1 MKNNKGITLIALT
14 ITIIVMLI
22 IASITTYV
30 GMDLIKQAKLQ
41 DLVTNML
48 LIQAKAKEYLEE
60 VKFQTANMTDN
71 AQIEQVKA
79 EQLKGKKITEN
90 DEVRTAAENTGK
102 IDTSKISEYYY
113 LEQANLEEMGLG
125 ELNTDEYGY
134 FILRYDLENMK
145 IEVINTVGYN
155 GNYTLEQLQQIQQE
169 E

>member
-1 MKNNKGITLIALT
+1 MRKQKGITLIALT
-14 ITIIVMLI
+14 ITIIVMII
-22 IASITTYV
+22 IASITTYI

-60 VKFQTANMTDN
+60 VKFQTANMTDE
-71 AQIEQVKA
+71 AQIEQVKV

-90 DEVRTAAENTGK
+90 PEVQTAAQNTGK

-125 ELNTDEYGY
+125 ELNSEEYGY
-134 FILRYDLENMK
+134 FILRYDIENMK
-145 IEVINTVGYN
+145 IEVINTMGYN
-155 GNYTLEQLQQIQQE
+155 GNYTLEQLQQIQQGE
-169 E
+169 

>member
-1 MKNNKGITLIALT
+1 MRKQKGITLIALT

-60 VKFQTANMTDN
+60 VAFQTANMTDT
-71 AQIEQVKA
+71 AQIEAIKG
-79 EQLKGKKITEN
+79 EYLKGKKITEN
-90 DEVRTAAENTGK
+90 AEVQTAAQNTGK
-102 IDTSKISEYYY
+102 IDTSRIEEYYY
-113 LEQANLEEMGLG
+113 LEETNLEEMGLG
-125 ELNTDEYGY
+125 QLNSEEYGY
-134 FILRYDLENMK
+134 FILRYDIENMK
-145 IEVINTVGYN
+145 IEVINTMGYN
-155 GNYTLEQLQQIQQE
+155 GNYTLEQLQQLQQE